1 MSEGASAPAGGSAL
15 GSAAGFRRVDERI
28 VHEWGMWRLVAA
40 DFEAPDG
47 ERFQRHVVRS
57 PGAVAVVPILF
68 DAEGSP
74 IVVLV
79 DQYRPALERAVL
91 ELPAG
96 MRDVE
101 GEPPEETAQRELI
114 EEVGLEAGTLTF
126 LTEYLPSPGLTNATM
141 RLYLGTDLRSV
152 PRETHGPEESYMT
165 VVHLPLAEAVRQVR
179 AGEIVN
185 AAAVIGLLL
194 VAERLDP
201 MRS

>member
-1 MSEGASAPAGGSAL
+1 MSESASRPEGGP
-15 GSAAGFRRVDERI
+15 AAGFRRVDERI

-47 ERFQRHVVRS
+47 ERFERHVVRS
-57 PGAVAVVPILF
+57 PGAVAVVPVLF

-74 IVVLV
+74 SVVLV

-101 GEPPEETAQRELI
+101 GEPPEDTAQRELI
-114 EEVGLEAGTLTF
+114 EEVGFEAGTLTF

-141 RLYLGTDLRSV
+141 RLYLGVDLRSV
-152 PRETHGPEESYMT
+152 PRETHGPEESHMA
-165 VVHLPLAEAVRQVR
+165 VVHLPLAEAVRLVR
-179 AGEIVN
+179 AGEIAN

-194 VAERLDP
+194 VAERLDLMP
-201 MRS
+201 S

>member
-1 MSEGASAPAGGSAL
+1 MSEGASGPAGGSAF

-47 ERFQRHVVRS
+47 ERFERHVVRS

-74 IVVLV
+74 SVVLV

-96 MRDVE
+96 MRDVD
-101 GEPPEETAQRELI
+101 GEPPDETAQRELI
-114 EEVGLEAGTLTF
+114 EEVGFEAGALTF

-141 RLYLGTDLRSV
+141 RLYLGTDLRAV
-152 PRETHGPEESYMT
+152 PRETHGPEESHMV
-165 VVHLPLAEAVRQVR
+165 VVHLPLAEAVRRVR
-179 AGEIVN
+179 AGEIAN

-194 VAERLDP
+194 VAERLDLTP
-201 MRS
+201 P